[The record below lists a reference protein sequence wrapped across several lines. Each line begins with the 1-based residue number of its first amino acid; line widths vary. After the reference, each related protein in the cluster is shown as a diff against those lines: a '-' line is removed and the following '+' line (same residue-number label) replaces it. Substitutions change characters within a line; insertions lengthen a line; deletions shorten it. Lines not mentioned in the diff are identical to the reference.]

1 MKKGCKFGTH
11 RVIEPKGALPQ
22 PAQKIDNT
30 MEIYDNEILI
40 DVQTLNIDSASF
52 TQIKGQA
59 ENDVEKIKGIMK
71 EIVST
76 RGKHHNPVTG
86 SGGMLIGTVKEVGPA
101 LEGKTDLKVGDKLAT
116 LVSLSLTPLQINAI
130 KEVRKDIDQVDI
142 DGQAILF
149 ESGIYA
155 KLPEDLPQNLAL
167 SVLDVAGAP
176 AQTRKLVKEG
186 DTVLVIGGAGKSGML
201 CLYESKK
208 IAGPKGKVICLN
220 HSDRMKDL
228 VMDAGLA
235 DEFIVADATNSVEVL
250 DKMREATDDQ
260 MADVTIN
267 CVNIPNTEMG
277 SILSTKDDGVIYFFS
292 MATSFTAAA
301 LGAEGVGMDTT
312 MIIGNGYTKGHA
324 DISLNIM
331 RESEEIRKIYTDL
344 YA

>member
-1 MKKGCKFGTH
+1 MKEGCKFGTH
-11 RVIEPKGALPQ
+11 RVIEPKGTLPQ

-52 TQIKGQA
+52 TQIKKQA
-59 ENDVEKIKGIMK
+59 EGDVEKIKEIMK
-71 EIVST
+71 EIVKT

-86 SGGMLIGTVKEVGPA
+86 SGGMLIGVVKEIGPK
-101 LEGKTDLKVGDKLAT
+101 LEGKTDLKVGDRIAT
-116 LVSLSLTPLQINAI
+116 LVSLSLTPLVINEI

-155 KLPEDLPQNLAL
+155 KIPNDMPENLAL

-186 DTVLVIGGAGKSGML
+186 DTVVVVGGAGKSGML
-201 CLYESKK
+201 CLYEAKK
-208 IAGPKGKVICLN
+208 KVGKDGKVICLG
-220 HSDRMKDL
+220 HSEKSLDRARK
-228 VMDAGLA
+228 ANLA
-235 DEFIVADATNSVEVL
+235 DLYIACDATKPVEV
-250 DKMREATDDQ
+250 MEAVKKATNGD

-267 CVNIPNTEMG
+267 CVNIPKTEM
-277 SILSTKDDGVIYFFS
+277 SCILSTKDDGVIYFFS
-292 MATSFTAAA
+292 MATSFTTAA

-324 DISLNIM
+324 DIALDIM
-331 RESEEIRKIYTDL
+331 RESEVLREIYTEL

>member
-1 MKKGCKFGTH
+1 
-11 RVIEPKGALPQ
+11 
-22 PAQKIDNT
+22 
-30 MEIYDNEILI
+30 
-40 DVQTLNIDSASF
+40 
-52 TQIKGQA
+52 
-59 ENDVEKIKGIMK
+59 
-71 EIVST
+71 
-76 RGKHHNPVTG
+76 
-86 SGGMLIGTVKEVGPA
+86 
-101 LEGKTDLKVGDKLAT
+101 
-116 LVSLSLTPLQINAI
+116 
-130 KEVRKDIDQVDI
+130 
-142 DGQAILF
+142 
-149 ESGIYA
+149 
-155 KLPEDLPQNLAL
+155 
-167 SVLDVAGAP
+167 
-176 AQTRKLVKEG
+176 
-186 DTVLVIGGAGKSGML
+186 ML
-201 CLYESKK
+201 CLYEAKK